1 MLRLE
6 HRTLVGVTLG
16 LFIPSQAL
24 AYVDPGTSGLI
35 SQVLYVMFYGALA
48 VFFYFLRYIKSWIA
62 RVKTSLAGL
71 FGRNP

>member
-6 HRTLVGVTLG
+6 HRTLVVVTLG

-35 SQVLYVMFYGALA
+35 SQLLYVMFYGALA
-48 VFFYFLRYIKSWIA
+48 VFFYGLRYIKQYV
-62 RVKTSLAGL
+62 VKVGQSLAKI